1 MRKNIKLPPCPI
13 CRTRKF
19 RKNATGNYV
28 CKYGHQLAVGDIA
41 DCIVDIDKLLNITI
55 ELSRRGSRRGNIN
68 KQFAR
73 NQAKEN
79 KNCKGETKYADNSFR
94 TTFYVGKLTYFG
106 QCYLVLDPGLSII
119 KCSSNACENWCVS

>member
-41 DCIVDIDKLLNITI
+41 DCIVGLDKLLNITN
-55 ELSRRGSRRGNIN
+55 R
-68 KQFAR
+68 
-73 NQAKEN
+73 
-79 KNCKGETKYADNSFR
+79 
-94 TTFYVGKLTYFG
+94 
-106 QCYLVLDPGLSII
+106 II
-119 KCSSNACENWCVS
+119 KKRKQKREHQQAICEKSGKRKQKL